1 MEGDRSEKEDGK
13 AGREKEGR
21 REKGIMLVAL
31 PAARL
36 FLIYFSSAGRNEFF
50 VLLFSIQ
57 DERKAQS
64 RGSARLCT

>member
-1 MEGDRSEKEDGK
+1 MDGK
-13 AGREKEGR
+13 RKSRKQEDKRKGR

>member
-1 MEGDRSEKEDGK
+1 MGKQEEKRK
-13 AGREKEGR
+13 GR

-50 VLLFSIQ
+50 VLLFSLQ

-64 RGSARLCT
+64 R

>member
-1 MEGDRSEKEDGK
+1 MDGK
-13 AGREKEGR
+13 RKRRKQEEKRKGR